1 MTDQEIL
8 KELLDARSKSY
19 SPYSKFA
26 VGAIILTKDG
36 RIIKGANLENSA
48 YGCSICAERTAMF
61 QFKLL
66 GYKKED
72 AEVLACIADTDEPVS
87 PCGSCRQVMAELLA
101 YHTPV
106 YLYNLKGKNKKT
118 TVEKLLPFA
127 FSGEDLKWKK

>member
-1 MTDQEIL
+1 ML
-8 KELLDARSKSY
+8 FRS
-19 SPYSKFA
+19 A

-72 AEVLACIADTDEPVS
+72 AEFLACIADTDEPVS

-106 YLYNLKGKNKKT
+106 YLYNLKGKIKKT
-118 TVEKLLPFA
+118 TVKRNMAAVLGI
-127 FSGEDLKWKK
+127 SGFGDGWIHEDSASVDGGTG

>member
-48 YGCSICAERTAMF
+48 YGC
-61 QFKLL
+61 
-66 GYKKED
+66 
-72 AEVLACIADTDEPVS
+72 
-87 PCGSCRQVMAELLA
+87 
-101 YHTPV
+101 
-106 YLYNLKGKNKKT
+106 
-118 TVEKLLPFA
+118 
-127 FSGEDLKWKK
+127 